1 MSENEPKGSEQR
13 EVKSEELLDYIK
25 SVIKEGT
32 AKRIIVRNKEGKDL
46 LNFPLAVGIVGVL
59 LAPLWV
65 AIAGIV
71 GLASEFPVVVERRE
85 E

>member
-1 MSENEPKGSEQR
+1 MSEDGPNKSEQKDVR
-13 EVKSEELLDYIK
+13 SEELLDYIK
-25 SVIKEGT
+25 SVIKEGS

-46 LNFPLAVGIVGVL
+46 LNFPLAVGVVGVI

-71 GLASEFPVVVERRE
+71 GLASEFTVVVERSE
-85 E
+85 